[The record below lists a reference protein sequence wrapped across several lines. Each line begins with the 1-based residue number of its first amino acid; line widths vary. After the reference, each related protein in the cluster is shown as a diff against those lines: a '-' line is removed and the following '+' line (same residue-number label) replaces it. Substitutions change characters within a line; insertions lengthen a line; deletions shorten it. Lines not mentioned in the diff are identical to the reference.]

1 MKKKRLFIAGDS
13 TACLYPH
20 CGEKN
25 RFPRT
30 GWGQV
35 VGRFLNDVEVID
47 LALSGRSSKSFKT
60 EENYKILKNEICSGD
75 YLVIQFGHNDAK
87 SEDPSRYTSVNDGTY
102 SNSIMEF
109 VNIARMVGANPILAT
124 SISRNKTSD
133 PKLEEYV
140 DAIRLIAIKKNL
152 PLMDLYKA
160 TNDYINRV
168 GTAKGSE
175 MFMIL
180 EPHDKRFIN
189 DPRFNGSEFY
199 NKYTIDNTHLNIN
212 GALIVAQF
220 AADMLTNI
228 MNNI

>member
-1 MKKKRLFIAGDS
+1 ML
-13 TACLYPH
+13 
-20 CGEKN
+20 
-25 RFPRT
+25 
-30 GWGQV
+30 
-35 VGRFLNDVEVID
+35 
-47 LALSGRSSKSFKT
+47 
-60 EENYKILKNEICSGD
+60 
-75 YLVIQFGHNDAK
+75 
-87 SEDPSRYTSVNDGTY
+87 
-102 SNSIMEF
+102 
-109 VNIARMVGANPILAT
+109 
-124 SISRNKTSD
+124 
-133 PKLEEYV
+133 
-140 DAIRLIAIKKNL
+140 
-152 PLMDLYKA
+152 
-160 TNDYINRV
+160 NRV